1 MRNKLILFLMLALF
15 GSTSFL
21 RATEVN
27 IDFETGDLSQF
38 AFVNDETYPWVI
50 TSDDAFSGTYCI
62 MSSNA
67 GIASSSSTIEATM
80 VFPSAGTVSFDA
92 LCMGEGTSSIWDKCI
107 FKIDD
112 VQQFQY
118 GANVSGWNNYSYEV
132 AAGEHTFTW
141 TYSKD
146 SSVNPEGDFF
156 KVDNIIFTFEAGEVS
171 VTPTEFALGER
182 PRNGWM
188 EPFAATI
195 YNKATETPMQA
206 SISNTSGS
214 NPFRLSQTINTTL
227 PGNDSICFNVLVN
240 SSAPAGTYSE
250 TFTLTYTADEKD
262 VIEIPVT
269 GTLYTAGT
277 ADIVEKVKTLTL
289 GESNTT
295 HNPTSLHA
303 NYLLHGM
310 TEMLPD
316 AVYSFTLESDRLVVV
331 NITASNGLIALYN
344 VATDETFHPN
354 AEMLPYAMAN
364 GNTMTQA
371 LVAGHYYMIVAGNN
385 LTQVQA
391 HTEELPAPSEL
402 TYIAPEDYAMNVA
415 APVTLTWTGGEGA
428 TLYKVLFSSSY
439 PLQDNVDWMPM
450 NDNFGNFPIA
460 DLEYNTHYFWQ
471 VKAMN
476 SKGTVEGPVW
486 GFTTVLQAPTNVEV
500 TEDEIFTNDSTMVKW
515 QGASAGGGFVGEITV
530 ADGTEYNSY
539 IPVYGLWM
547 DDYTR
552 SEMIYPAEMLAEM
565 QGGEINSITYYT
577 QSAATA
583 PWTPASFNV
592 YVKEVEE
599 TTLTNYLTF
608 EDATLVYSGGLDGTG
623 ATMTVTF
630 DTPYQYNGGNLWVGY
645 EQIVEGTYKSCAFWG
660 IESTGSS
667 ASGYSSASATAATFN
682 QRNFLPK
689 TTFVCGGKG
698 IANRTFQGYNV
709 YYKNGDA
716 DPVKINTELILD
728 KKYMIGNLPY
738 NVDPGHDIHVTA
750 VYHEGESA
758 FDNGNVKLHV
768 SGYGK
773 FTGTV
778 TELISG
784 DPIEGVIVKFNGKD
798 EFNNSVSFTDTT
810 DATGTYLINE
820 VKCGTYTGMA
830 SLEGFA
836 TAYSESVTLAY
847 DATETVDFVMHE
859 DYKPVLSV
867 YAEELDPTMAKVSWS
882 MNTTIS
888 GGGSGGGG
896 GSGSGSSS
904 FSEGF
909 ENGMPEG
916 WTVLDANNDGTT
928 WCLTSDIPSTWT
940 YYASL
945 TLDWYRTGTNA
956 ICSGSYINGIGAITP
971 NEYLIT
977 SQVTPAAGSTFSFW
991 AAATDASYPAD
1002 HFGVA
1007 VSTTGTSASDF
1018 TILSEWTLTAKGNGI
1033 PGGVSSREGKGEK
1046 LGTWHQYSVDLSS
1059 YAGQPIYIAIRHFN
1073 CNDQYIM
1080 CVDDIEFGNG
1090 SKDRSVQ
1097 YYTLYRKAIMK
1108 ETEVTPED
1116 SVMLV
1121 NNYTDTLYADFGW
1134 SNLEAGTYQ
1143 YGVSAV
1149 YPTPGGKGRANRAET
1164 VIDFET
1170 NDFSQGNFDNTSA
1183 YPWVIVDANGSKVMK
1198 SNNGGQASTNSTI
1211 TLTFEMP
1218 TDGTISF
1225 DAECMGEGTS
1235 TAWDK
1240 CIFTLDGNIK
1250 FTYGAHVTGW
1260 NNYSY
1265 EVEAGTHTMI
1275 WSYQKD
1281 GSVNPTGDY
1290 FAVDNITFTYEGPG
1304 GESDDPVTAIT
1315 WSNILP
1321 KNMEA
1326 ALTVNAVATTGSAEG
1341 ATVTLTNLNENF
1353 NYNAEIDSTGAVVFE
1368 DFRKGEYKMT
1378 VALEGF
1384 ESEYNETEISIWSD
1398 TTLTAHFTEVLAP
1411 VSNLVVSGTG
1421 FARWTDM
1428 LPAATEVAE
1437 RYLVTMNNVLQ
1448 GETTNNFMQFD
1459 VDGLTVGQTYE
1470 ARVAVIY
1477 TTGMSPWTS
1486 TTFTYIGCEAVATQ
1500 VDTLWSEVDAD
1511 AMAVTLYWNQGSGPN
1526 PPTPPTPPTGDVYS
1540 FEGSLEGWT
1549 TIDADGDGNN
1559 WNNGSVL
1566 MAGYLIPSHDGEDC
1580 VTSAS
1585 YYNNVPLTPDNYLVS
1600 PSKAEYSAISFW
1612 ACAQDPDYAA
1622 EHFGVAVSTTGN
1634 TSGADFT
1641 TVAEWTMTA
1650 KDGGKAGN
1658 YMTRSR
1664 ESKEGTWYQYS
1675 VDLSD
1680 YAGQNIWVAIRHF
1693 GCTDMFYIN
1702 VDEVSFNGGST
1713 PPTPPTPPT
1722 GDVYSFEGSLEGW
1735 TTIDA
1740 DGDGNNWN
1748 NGSILMAGYSIPSHD
1763 GSDCVTSASYYN
1775 NVPLTPDNYLVS
1787 PAKAEYTAISFW
1799 ACAQDPSYPAEHFGV
1814 AVSTTGNTSGA
1825 DFTTVAEW
1833 TMTAKDGG
1841 KVGNYMTRSRE
1852 SKEGTWYQYTV
1863 DLGDYVGQEIWVAI
1877 RHFGCTD
1884 MFYINVDEVT
1894 LATPESKLG
1903 GELSNAGVGFGNI
1916 NYNFTDDGNWYYYD
1930 NGVNSDAIGLT
1941 SGGGF
1946 YWGILLP
1953 AGNYEGNRLT
1963 KVAYFDYAAHSG
1975 QVMIYQGGTAA
1986 PTTLL
1991 YTQNYNVSGTGTYI
2005 EIEMTEP
2012 VEIDDSQSVWVVM
2025 HNTNGQYVAAI
2036 DAGPGVAN
2044 GSCISTDGSTWY
2056 NTVSAASGGS
2066 LDGNWNLRAYIETGG
2081 GGAAG
2086 ASTYVPGKFNIL
2098 VDGEVVGATSDNT
2111 FTVTATDY
2119 DEHLYEVV
2127 YVDANYNI
2135 SCPMGLLIR
2144 VPLTSVGSNELV
2156 SSIYP
2161 NPTSGDLHIQA
2172 SDMVRV
2178 SVLNTL
2184 GQILFDQAVKGDE
2197 ITLDMA
2203 RYEAGVYLINVT
2215 TKNGSAVKRV
2225 VVTK

>member
-1 MRNKLILFLMLALF
+1 MAAVGVAGYTNMVRAYVSNGAKGEVHEISVPTKDYKFGTLKTAPAKGTRAALSFKVMLDGAYEGETRTGYF
-15 GSTSFL
+15 QHNVEGFEEGSVHTTSVAAIY
-21 RATEVN
+21 AT
-27 IDFETGDLSQF
+27 G
-38 AFVNDETYPWVI
+38 
-50 TSDDAFSGTYCI
+50 
-62 MSSNA
+62 
-67 GIASSSSTIEATM
+67 
-80 VFPSAGTVSFDA
+80 
-92 LCMGEGTSSIWDKCI
+92 MGEWVD
-107 FKIDD
+107 
-112 VQQFQY
+112 Y
-118 GANVSGWNNYSYEV
+118 
-132 AAGEHTFTW
+132 TW
-141 TYSKD
+141 TYT
-146 SSVNPEGDFF
+146 PC
-156 KVDNIIFTFEAGEVS
+156 DNFNGAS
-171 VTPTEFALGER
+171 NVT
-182 PRNGWM
+182 
-188 EPFAATI
+188 AA
-195 YNKATETPMQA
+195 Q
-206 SISNTSGS
+206 
-214 NPFRLSQTINTTL
+214 
-227 PGNDSICFNVLVN
+227 
-240 SSAPAGTYSE
+240 SE
-250 TFTLTYTADEKD
+250 
-262 VIEIPVT
+262 
-269 GTLYTAGT
+269 
-277 ADIVEKVKTLTL
+277 
-289 GESNTT
+289 N
-295 HNPTSLHA
+295 
-303 NYLLHGM
+303 
-310 TEMLPD
+310 
-316 AVYSFTLESDRLVVV
+316 VV
-331 NITASNGLIALYN
+331 NISW
-344 VATDETFHPN
+344 
-354 AEMLPYAMAN
+354 EMPDAP
-364 GNTMTQA
+364 TP
-371 LVAGHYYMIVAGNN
+371 
-385 LTQVQA
+385 
-391 HTEELPAPSEL
+391 PAP
-402 TYIAPEDYAMNVA
+402 P
-415 APVTLTWTGGEGA
+415 TGG
-428 TLYKVLFSSSY
+428 
-439 PLQDNVDWMPM
+439 
-450 NDNFGNFPIA
+450 
-460 DLEYNTHYFWQ
+460 WQ
-471 VKAMN
+471 V
-476 SKGTVEGPVW
+476 
-486 GFTTVLQAPTNVEV
+486 
-500 TEDEIFTNDSTMVKW
+500 
-515 QGASAGGGFVGEITV
+515 
-530 ADGTEYNSY
+530 
-539 IPVYGLWM
+539 
-547 DDYTR
+547 
-552 SEMIYPAEMLAEM
+552 
-565 QGGEINSITYYT
+565 
-577 QSAATA
+577 
-583 PWTPASFNV
+583 
-592 YVKEVEE
+592 
-599 TTLTNYLTF
+599 
-608 EDATLVYSGGLDGTG
+608 
-623 ATMTVTF
+623 
-630 DTPYQYNGGNLWVGY
+630 
-645 EQIVEGTYKSCAFWG
+645 
-660 IESTGSS
+660 
-667 ASGYSSASATAATFN
+667 
-682 QRNFLPK
+682 
-689 TTFVCGGKG
+689 
-698 IANRTFQGYNV
+698 
-709 YYKNGDA
+709 
-716 DPVKINTELILD
+716 
-728 KKYMIGNLPY
+728 
-738 NVDPGHDIHVTA
+738 
-750 VYHEGESA
+750 
-758 FDNGNVKLHV
+758 
-768 SGYGK
+768 
-773 FTGTV
+773 
-778 TELISG
+778 
-784 DPIEGVIVKFNGKD
+784 
-798 EFNNSVSFTDTT
+798 
-810 DATGTYLINE
+810 
-820 VKCGTYTGMA
+820 
-830 SLEGFA
+830 
-836 TAYSESVTLAY
+836 
-847 DATETVDFVMHE
+847 
-859 DYKPVLSV
+859 
-867 YAEELDPTMAKVSWS
+867 
-882 MNTTIS
+882 
-888 GGGSGGGG
+888 
-896 GSGSGSSS
+896 
-904 FSEGF
+904 GF
-909 ENGMPEG
+909 EEGMPEG

-1240 CIFTLDGNIK
+1240 CIFTLDGNIE

-1600 PSKAEYSAISFW
+1600 P
-1612 ACAQDPDYAA
+1612 
-1622 EHFGVAVSTTGN
+1622 
-1634 TSGADFT
+1634 
-1641 TVAEWTMTA
+1641 
-1650 KDGGKAGN
+1650 
-1658 YMTRSR
+1658 
-1664 ESKEGTWYQYS
+1664 
-1675 VDLSD
+1675 
-1680 YAGQNIWVAIRHF
+1680 
-1693 GCTDMFYIN
+1693 
-1702 VDEVSFNGGST
+1702 
-1713 PPTPPTPPT
+1713 
-1722 GDVYSFEGSLEGW
+1722 
-1735 TTIDA
+1735 
-1740 DGDGNNWN
+1740 
-1748 NGSILMAGYSIPSHD
+1748 
-1763 GSDCVTSASYYN
+1763 
-1775 NVPLTPDNYLVS
+1775 
-1787 PAKAEYTAISFW
+1787 AKAEYTAISFW
-1799 ACAQDPSYPAEHFGV
+1799 ACAQDPSYAAEHFGV

-1863 DLGDYVGQEIWVAI
+1863 DLGDYAGQEIWVAI